1 MTHDEARALHERLD
15 RQDEKLDKIVE
26 AVTRQVA
33 ICGPARARLDA
44 VCQTVYGDGQDGLI
58 RKIERLETVR
68 EIGSKGFWALVSL
81 VSAVVSGAI
90 LAAGGTLL
98 GWLKG

>member
-1 MTHDEARALHERLD
+1 MTTDETRALHERLD
-15 RQDEKLDKIVE
+15 RQDEKLDRIVE

-33 ICGPARARLDA
+33 ICGPARDRLDA
-44 VCQTVYGDGQDGLI
+44 VCQSVYGDGQDGLI
-58 RKIERLETVR
+58 RKVERLQTVR
-68 EIGSKGFWALVSL
+68 EIGSKGFWALVAL
-81 VSAVVSGAI
+81 VSSIVSGVI